1 MHVLLVANVLVVELV
16 AGNPLLSMR
25 RAQQRNEIALEVGA
39 ELVDK
44 LPRVLANDLH
54 LPDVR
59 LGLDVALEAVGVA
72 TLLLAD
78 FTPPPQPLQTL
89 RLHLIGDPF
98 VASHFSFAHV
108 FNFAPRRLSSFSVL
122 VRISLKRDRLDS
134 SAVLDLCGRRM
145 CDGRELGVNVES
157 RWDFVGL
164 S

>member
-1 MHVLLVANVLVVELV
+1 MYVLLVANVLVVELV
-16 AGNPLLSMR
+16 ARNPLLSMR

-39 ELVDK
+39 ELVDE

-54 LPDVR
+54 LPNVR

-78 FTPPPQPLQTL
+78 FTPPPQALQAL
-89 RLHLIGDPF
+89 RLHLVGDPF
-98 VASHFSFAHV
+98 VASHFRFAHF
-108 FNFAPRRLSSFSVL
+108 FNFAPRRLPSLLVL

-134 SAVLDLCGRRM
+134 SAVLDLCGRRL
-145 CDGRELGVNVES
+145 CEGRELVVNVES
-157 RWDFVGL
+157 RADFVGL